1 MLSNILYI
9 LATSCLVIGSALGF
23 DCKEPSD
30 YFYLVG
36 TSFFLI
42 KAVLS
47 LVNETRTIKSKSMYA
62 SI

>member
-1 MLSNILYI
+1 MLSNILYVS
-9 LATSCLVIGSALGF
+9 ATLSLVIGSVLGF
-23 DCKEPSD
+23 DRKEPVD

-36 TSFFLI
+36 TSLFLI

-47 LVNETRTIKSKSMYA
+47 LVNETRTIKSKSVYE